1 MPIRPYRPEDA
12 SAVAQLSA
20 ACARSEADFV
30 LNPLWE
36 TEQELHAEFARHDI
50 APEQHLLV
58 AEGVSREVLGIS
70 GFLRFDGARD
80 GGLICPIVAKAERGH
95 GLGGQLLRAALD
107 LGGKLHI
114 ELATAGL
121 GTRNRAGF
129 ALLTAFGF
137 RPVRQ
142 HFLMRCEKRPSA
154 ELPEGFVVERA
165 LPADVEAIHKLH
177 VDCGLAP
184 RTQAEVGRAFAEGQH
199 AFAVARRGGE
209 LAAFVD
215 LEIYWPKRVWVSFVG
230 VSPALR
236 DHGLGTALTA
246 WALAE
251 RFDAGASSA
260 LLVLSPSN
268 RTALRA
274 YEKVGFR
281 LHRVFDVLERWL
293 QG

>member
-1 MPIRPYRPEDA
+1 MPIRTFRPEDA
-12 SAVAQLSA
+12 PAVARLSA
-20 ACARSEADFV
+20 ACAKNENDFV

-36 TEQELHAEFARHDI
+36 TETEFRAEFERHGI
-50 APEQHLLV
+50 RPEQHLLV
-58 AEGVSREVLGIS
+58 AEGMSGEILGLS
-70 GFLRFDGARD
+70 GFLRFSGARE

-95 GLGGQLLRAALD
+95 GLGGQLLRAALA
-107 LGGKLHI
+107 LGTKLGLG
-114 ELATAGL
+114 LATAGL

-142 HFLMRCEKRPSA
+142 HFLMRCDKRPLA
-154 ELPEGFVVERA
+154 EQQQGFA
-165 LPADVEAIHKLH
+165 LEAAKPDDAPAIHKLH
-177 VDCGLAP
+177 TECGLAP
-184 RTQAEVGRAFAEGQH
+184 RSLDDVTRAFADGRH

-209 LAAFVD
+209 VGAFAD
-215 LEIYWPKRVWVSFVG
+215 LEIYWPKRAWVSFVG

-251 RFDAGASSA
+251 RFDAGMSSA
-260 LLVLSPSN
+260 LLALSPSN

-281 LHRVFDVLERWL
+281 LHRVFDVLERAL
-293 QG
+293 